1 MLTRKVGV
9 TDMAMIK
16 LFDYAVNEDAVI
28 SMVKRIKSSGV
39 TPEAAERLTDS
50 ALSIALAF
58 IRGLDAKIEAESTD
72 PEDQQLIQLAVMFS
86 LRHTCAS
93 IMKHTFTL
101 EALRNL
107 GIAID

>member
-28 SMVKRIKSSGV
+28 SMVKRLESCGV

-72 PEDQQLIQLAVMFS
+72 PNDQQLIQLAVMFS
-86 LRHTCAS
+86 LGHTCSS